1 MPGEGHGEG
10 HAEGHAEA
18 GVEQPA
24 RTNSD
29 DGLADEYDPGLD
41 AGTDPGME
49 SGTDPG
55 MEPGTDPGTEPGGEP
70 GAEFGTESGEEPGK
84 AHGDGRL
91 KLTGT
96 MTVAARG
103 GTPVPK
109 GGSHTG
115 LGGSAGVSAGTT
127 VCGGALL
134 GRHGHLGSR
143 SPPAA
148 GPGRPAA
155 LTPASR
161 ARLQKRA
168 ERRLGR
174 RPTHTRNG
182 PMGRQPWLT
191 AASRSAPD
199 SYPTT
204 ADPAHREATV
214 ARAPAHAPCGSSLAA
229 KTLDRPTAG
238 PSVVATA
245 PNTTTVSPRRPRRK
259 NVPSSA
265 RSSLRKGPLS
275 GLRCALSFLARRGRA
290 SPLQAATPT
299 PPDRPRRGP
308 RPNGRPST
316 GAGAG
321 GPAGRWIHCASN
333 RT

>member
-1 MPGEGHGEG
+1 MHIRHFLRCAAAAGTVLASASLLGYGTGAVAAPADGHKVIIEPDPVAPGGEFSVFDGGNCPGETGVATFDGAGIPEMKLSKLRNQVGGTGRVPETTRPGTYTVTLVCGKDGAEDHGKDHGKDHGGESGKVPGEGHG
-10 HAEGHAEA
+10 EGHAEA

-115 LGGSAGVSAGTT
+115 LGGGAGVSAGTT

-134 GRHGHLGSR
+134 
-143 SPPAA
+143 A
-148 GPGRPAA
+148 GTVTWGVV
-155 LTPASR
+155 L
-161 ARLQKRA
+161 
-168 ERRLGR
+168 
-174 RPTHTRNG
+174 
-182 PMGRQPWLT
+182 
-191 AASRSAPD
+191 
-199 SYPTT
+199 
-204 ADPAHREATV
+204 HR
-214 ARAPAHAPCGSSLAA
+214 
-229 KTLDRPTAG
+229 
-238 PSVVATA
+238 
-245 PNTTTVSPRRPRRK
+245 
-259 NVPSSA
+259 
-265 RSSLRKGPLS
+265 
-275 GLRCALSFLARRGRA
+275 RRGRA
-290 SPLQAATPT
+290 VRQ
-299 PPDRPRRGP
+299 R
-308 RPNGRPST
+308 
-316 GAGAG
+316 
-321 GPAGRWIHCASN
+321 
-333 RT
+333 